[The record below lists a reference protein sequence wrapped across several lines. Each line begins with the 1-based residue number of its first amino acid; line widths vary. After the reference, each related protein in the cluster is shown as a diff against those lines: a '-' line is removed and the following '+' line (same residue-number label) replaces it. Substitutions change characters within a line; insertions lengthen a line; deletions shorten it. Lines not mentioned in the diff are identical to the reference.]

1 MPAAPLSIATIDD
14 TVPTRLMGAHPHP
27 GSTRE
32 IHNAGV
38 LLYQGESSRGSALN
52 RYRFI
57 VEFGS
62 ENGAGALANW
72 LWSALHSHTSTLKI
86 GDDDVPVQHAA
97 IKRALLAA
105 AHAMVD

>member
-1 MPAAPLSIATIDD
+1 MPAAPMSIATIDD
-14 TVPTRLMGAHPHP
+14 TVPSRLMGTHPYP
-27 GSTRE
+27 GTTRE

-72 LWSALHSHTSTLKI
+72 LWSELHGHASTLKI
-86 GDDDVPVQHAA
+86 GDDDVPVQHGA

-105 AHAMVD
+105 SAIRVE

>member
-1 MPAAPLSIATIDD
+1 MPAAPLSIATIDQ
-14 TVPTRLMGAHPHP
+14 TVPFRLMGAHPRP

-52 RYRFI
+52 RYRFV

-62 ENGAGALANW
+62 DNAAGAMANW
-72 LWSALHSHTSTLKI
+72 LWTELHGHASALKI
-86 GDDDVPVQHAA
+86 GEDDVPVQHAA

-105 AHAMVD
+105 AALSVE